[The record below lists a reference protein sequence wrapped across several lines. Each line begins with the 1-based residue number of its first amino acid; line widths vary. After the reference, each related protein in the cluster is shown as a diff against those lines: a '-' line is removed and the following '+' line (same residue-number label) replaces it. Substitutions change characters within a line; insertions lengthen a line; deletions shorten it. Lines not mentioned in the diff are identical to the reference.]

1 MISAVNLKKL
11 KYFMITKKEYKLLV
25 ETWNYKDITK
35 FYDML
40 SGYKYKTKLFV
51 VDCDCQKV
59 AVEIFDLTLKECEKL
74 LEKFKDEMY
83 FQVYE
88 NEKLIFEQDNQ

>member
-1 MISAVNLKKL
+1 
-11 KYFMITKKEYKLLV
+11 MITKKEYKLLV

-51 VDCDCQKV
+51 VDCDCQKI

-83 FQVYE
+83 LQVYE